1 MQHHSASLSNN
12 VDRLGR
18 MLGQAVSKS
27 HGPELLDKI
36 ECIRTLAKSARQ
48 DQGAD
53 RSELLAVLQNLNNKE
68 LLPVARAFSQFLNL
82 VNISDQHYTIS
93 REMADEMSST
103 QTLTELFTD
112 LKAKGFSA
120 HDVAQQVEQLNIE
133 LVLTAHPTE
142 ITRRSL
148 INKYTEIDKS
158 LANDELQGRTER
170 EQQLEANRLEEL
182 VTQIWHTD
190 EFRREKPSPI
200 DEARWGMAVLENSLW
215 QAVPEYIRRLDAT
228 LNEAFDLSLPVT
240 AAPLSF
246 VSWMGGDRD
255 GNPNVTSDITR
266 KVLLIHRWKMADL
279 YAQDLEILIDEL
291 SMSACNSAMK
301 ELAEGQY
308 EPYRY
313 VLKNLRKLMSN
324 TRAKANSEFYAKEY
338 IGGDTLQHIDQLWQ
352 PLLICYQSL
361 VDCGMD
367 IIANGKLLD
376 LLRRVRCFGASLVKL
391 DIRQESDRHSA
402 CLSELTRYLG
412 IGDYKN
418 WNEADRQAFLLRELQ
433 SKRPLLPLHWQPSPE
448 VQEVLD
454 TCRVVAEHSADCFG
468 AYVISMARVPSDV
481 LAVQLL
487 LKEVGCDFV
496 MPVAPLFETLEDLNN
511 AADVIGQL
519 LALPWYK
526 GYIDGYQMV
535 MIGYSD
541 SAKDAGVMAAG
552 WAQYRAQEALLEVCN
567 SAKISLTLFHG
578 RGGSIG
584 RGGAPA
590 HAALLSQP
598 PGSLRSGLRVTE
610 QGEMIRAKL
619 GLAPIA
625 IKSFALYTSAILQA
639 NLNEPPAPQP
649 QWRSL
654 MDRLSDLSCD
664 AYRRYVRDDDNFVE
678 YFRLATPEQELAKLP
693 LGSRPARRNSKGGIE
708 TLRAIPWIF
717 AWSQN
722 RLMLPAWLGAGEAL
736 ATVINEGG
744 GELLEAMCRQWP
756 FFSTRISMLEMVYAK
771 ADMELSAHY
780 DKVLVR
786 DDLQYIG
793 AQLRQE
799 LASNIDTVLSITN
812 DISLMENVPM
822 AKASVAFR
830 NTYVDPLNLLQ
841 AELLR
846 RNRVNNDEYLE
857 QAIMATI
864 AGIAAGLRNTG

>member
-1 MQHHSASLSNN
+1 MAS
-12 VDRLGR
+12 V
-18 MLGQAVSKS
+18 
-27 HGPELLDKI
+27 
-36 ECIRTLAKSARQ
+36 C
-48 DQGAD
+48 
-53 RSELLAVLQNLNNKE
+53 
-68 LLPVARAFSQFLNL
+68 
-82 VNISDQHYTIS
+82 
-93 REMADEMSST
+93 
-103 QTLTELFTD
+103 
-112 LKAKGFSA
+112 
-120 HDVAQQVEQLNIE
+120 
-133 LVLTAHPTE
+133 
-142 ITRRSL
+142 
-148 INKYTEIDKS
+148 
-158 LANDELQGRTER
+158 
-170 EQQLEANRLEEL
+170 
-182 VTQIWHTD
+182 
-190 EFRREKPSPI
+190 
-200 DEARWGMAVLENSLW
+200 
-215 QAVPEYIRRLDAT
+215 
-228 LNEAFDLSLPVT
+228 
-240 AAPLSF
+240 
-246 VSWMGGDRD
+246 
-255 GNPNVTSDITR
+255 
-266 KVLLIHRWKMADL
+266 
-279 YAQDLEILIDEL
+279 
-291 SMSACNSAMK
+291 
-301 ELAEGQY
+301 
-308 EPYRY
+308 
-313 VLKNLRKLMSN
+313 
-324 TRAKANSEFYAKEY
+324 
-338 IGGDTLQHIDQLWQ
+338 
-352 PLLICYQSL
+352 
-361 VDCGMD
+361 
-367 IIANGKLLD
+367 
-376 LLRRVRCFGASLVKL
+376 
-391 DIRQESDRHSA
+391 
-402 CLSELTRYLG
+402 
-412 IGDYKN
+412 
-418 WNEADRQAFLLRELQ
+418 
-433 SKRPLLPLHWQPSPE
+433 
-448 VQEVLD
+448 
-454 TCRVVAEHSADCFG
+454 
-468 AYVISMARVPSDV
+468 
-481 LAVQLL
+481 
-487 LKEVGCDFV
+487 
-496 MPVAPLFETLEDLNN
+496 
-511 AADVIGQL
+511 
-519 LALPWYK
+519 
-526 GYIDGYQMV
+526 
-535 MIGYSD
+535 
-541 SAKDAGVMAAG
+541 
-552 WAQYRAQEALLEVCN
+552 AQYRAQEALLEVCN

-736 ATVINEGG
+736 ATVINEGD